1 MKTLKNNILWIF
13 ILALSITGCKKNI
26 DKVELISPDGSYIF
40 KLDVK
45 DDFAYS
51 IYWNDMPIIEKSA
64 LGFKLN
70 DGTILPGDVTLVN
83 IEKASNNTSWK
94 PVYGEK
100 SEYTD
105 HYNEFVVHLKSTGWQ
120 GALALRVR
128 AYNEGVAF
136 RYEINSNGDLQI
148 DNELTEFTYPVD
160 ANVWVSTA
168 AQSEIKKY
176 RLSELSFIAERPLL
190 AELSDS
196 VFTAIGEAALVDFA
210 RMRYEKHESKSNT
223 LLAALSKEVV
233 ASDEADKSNENT
245 KYHPVVVPGG
255 GYNTPWRYVMAG
267 KTTAQILQNN
277 YLLLNLNE
285 ANKITNTS
293 FIKPGKVIRE
303 VTLTT
308 QGGIACVDFAE
319 KHNLQFVEFDAG
331 WYGNEYDDAS
341 DATTVTVD
349 PNRSPGPLE
358 LQKVID
364 YANEKG
370 IGIILYVNRR
380 ALEKQLDEV
389 LPLLKSWGVAGLKYG
404 FVNVGPQKW
413 TNWLHEA
420 IRKAAEHKLMVDVHD
435 EYRPTGYSR
444 TYPNLMTQEGIR
456 GDEESTPNDVVIN
469 TIFTRMIAGAGDQ
482 TNCYFASR
490 VTEKMGS
497 HASQMAKVICIYSP
511 WQFLYWYDRPQ
522 GSPSKTG
529 GAGGAEGAIPEIDDL
544 QFFDDVPTVWDDTKI
559 IEGYPGKYVSIA
571 RKNGDKWF
579 LGSIAGNE
587 EYKLSL
593 KLDFLDE
600 NTTYKATAFSD
611 DKSLNTRT
619 NVRIED
625 MEVNSNTVF
634 EKNILKQNGLAVI
647 FTPVK

>member
-1 MKTLKNNILWIF
+1 MIPLKNNICWIF

-26 DKVELISPDGSYIF
+26 DKVKLSSPDNLYTF
-40 KLDVK
+40 NLDVK

-51 IYWNDMPIIEKSA
+51 INWKDLSIIEKSA

-70 DGTILPGDVTLVN
+70 DGTILPDSVTLVK
-83 IEKASNNTSWK
+83 IEKASHNTTWK

-100 SEYTD
+100 SVYND
-105 HYNEFVVHLKSTGWQ
+105 HYNEIVVHLKSTGWQ
-120 GALALRVR
+120 GEFALRIR

-136 RYEINSNGDLQI
+136 RYEINSNVDLQI
-148 DNELTEFTYPVD
+148 DKELTEFIYPVD
-160 ANVWVSTA
+160 ATIWVSAA
-168 AQSEIKKY
+168 AQGEIKKH
-176 RLSELSFIAERPLL
+176 RLSALSFIAERPLL

-210 RMRYEKHESKSNT
+210 RMKFEKHEKKANT
-223 LLAALSKEVV
+223 LLASLEKG
-233 ASDEADKSNENT
+233 DKDQ
-245 KYHPVVVPGG
+245 YPVVVPKG

-267 KTTAQILQNN
+267 KNTAQILQNN

-285 ANKITNTS
+285 ANKIADAS

-308 QGGIACVDFAE
+308 QGGIACVDFAV

-349 PNRSPGPLE
+349 PNRSPGPLD
-358 LQKVID
+358 LQTVID
-364 YANEKG
+364 YANDKE

-413 TNWLHEA
+413 TSWLHDA
-420 IRKAAEHKLMVDVHD
+420 VRKAAEHELMVDVHD

-456 GDEESTPNDVVIN
+456 GDEESTPNDGVIA
-469 TIFTRMIAGAGDQ
+469 TIFTRMMI
-482 TNCYFASR
+482 R
-490 VTEKMGS
+490 PI
-497 HASQMAKVICIYSP
+497 VILP
-511 WQFLYWYDRPQ
+511 L
-522 GSPSKTG
+522 
-529 GAGGAEGAIPEIDDL
+529 
-544 QFFDDVPTVWDDTKI
+544 V
-559 IEGYPGKYVSIA
+559 
-571 RKNGDKWF
+571 
-579 LGSIAGNE
+579 
-587 EYKLSL
+587 
-593 KLDFLDE
+593 
-600 NTTYKATAFSD
+600 
-611 DKSLNTRT
+611 
-619 NVRIED
+619 
-625 MEVNSNTVF
+625 
-634 EKNILKQNGLAVI
+634 
-647 FTPVK
+647 

>member
-1 MKTLKNNILWIF
+1 MLWII
-13 ILALSITGCKKNI
+13 ILIIPFLGFKTNIETIELS
-26 DKVELISPDGSYIF
+26 SPDNSYTF
-40 KLDVK
+40 NLGVK
-45 DDFAYS
+45 DGFAYS
-51 IYWNDMPIIEKSA
+51 INWKDIPIIEKSA
-64 LGFKLN
+64 LGFKLS
-70 DGTILPGDVTLVN
+70 DGTLLPDGVEIINTERV
-83 IEKASNNTSWK
+83 SNNTKWQ
-94 PVYGEK
+94 PVYGEQN
-100 SEYTD
+100 EYTD
-105 HYNEFVVHLKSTGWQ
+105 HYNELIVHLKSAGWQ
-120 GALALRVR
+120 GELALRIR

-136 RYEINSNGDLQI
+136 RYEINSNEDLQI
-148 DNELTEFTYPVD
+148 DQELTEFTYPVD
-160 ANVWVSTA
+160 ANVWASNH
-168 AQSEIKKY
+168 AQTEISRR
-176 RLSELSFIAERPLL
+176 RLSVLSFIAERPLL

-196 VFTAIGEAALVDFA
+196 VFTAIGEAALVDFV
-210 RMRYEKHESKSNT
+210 RMKFQKHKSKANT
-223 LLAALSKEVV
+223 LV
-233 ASDEADKSNENT
+233 ASLEKGKEDEYQVSVGAN
-245 KYHPVVVPGG
+245 GF
-255 GYNTPWRYVMAG
+255 NTPWRYVMAG
-267 KTTAQILQNN
+267 ENAAQILQNN

-285 ANKITNTS
+285 ANKITDTS
-293 FIKPGKVIRE
+293 YIKPGKVIRE

-308 QGGIACVDFAE
+308 KGGMACVDFAE

-349 PNRSPGPLE
+349 PKRSPGPLD
-358 LQKVID
+358 LHKVID
-364 YANEKG
+364 YANDKG
-370 IGIILYVNRR
+370 IGTILYVNRR

-413 TNWLHEA
+413 TSWLHEA
-420 IRKAAEHKLMVDVHD
+420 VRKAAEHELMVDVHD

-456 GDEESTPNDVVIN
+456 GDEDSTPNDAVIN

-511 WQFLYWYDRPQ
+511 WQFLYWYDRPE
-522 GSPSKTG
+522 GAPSKKG

-544 QFFDDVPTVWDDTKI
+544 QFFDEVPTVWDDTRI

-600 NTTYKATAFSD
+600 NTTYIATVFSD

-625 MEVNSNTVF
+625 MEVNSKTVIG
-634 EKNILKQNGLAVI
+634 KNILKQNGLSVI
-647 FTPVK
+647 FKPVQ

>member
-1 MKTLKNNILWIF
+1 MTPLKNNILLIF
-13 ILALSITGCKKNI
+13 ILALSIASCKSNI
-26 DKVELISPDGSYIF
+26 DKVKLSSPDNLYTF
-40 KLDVK
+40 NLDVK

-51 IYWNDMPIIEKSA
+51 INWNDIPIIEKSA
-64 LGFKLN
+64 FGFKLN
-70 DGTILPGDVTLVN
+70 DGTILPDGITLVK

-100 SEYTD
+100 SVYND
-105 HYNEFVVHLKSTGWQ
+105 HYNEIIVHLKSTGWQ
-120 GALALRVR
+120 GEFALRVR
-128 AYNEGVAF
+128 AYNEGLAF
-136 RYEINSNGDLQI
+136 RYEINSNVDLQI
-148 DNELTEFTYPVD
+148 DKELTEFIYPID
-160 ANVWVSTA
+160 ATIWVSAA
-168 AQSEIKKY
+168 AQSEIKKH
-176 RLSELSFIAERPLL
+176 RLSELSIIAERPLL

-210 RMRYEKHESKSNT
+210 RMKFEKDETKANT
-223 LLAALSKEVV
+223 LV
-233 ASDEADKSNENT
+233 ASLEKGDKNQ
-245 KYHPVVVPGG
+245 YPVVVPKG

-267 KTTAQILQNN
+267 KNTAQILQNN

-285 ANKITNTS
+285 ANKITDAS

-308 QGGIACVDFAE
+308 QGGIACVDFAV

-349 PNRSPGPLE
+349 PNRSPGPLD
-358 LQKVID
+358 LRKVID
-364 YANEKG
+364 YAKDKE

-413 TNWLHEA
+413 TRWLHEA
-420 IRKAAEHKLMVDVHD
+420 VRKAAEHELMVDVHD

-456 GDEESTPNDVVIN
+456 GDEESTPNDGVIT

-497 HASQMAKVICIYSP
+497 HASQMAKAICIYSP
-511 WQFLYWYDRPQ
+511 WQFLFWYDRPE
-522 GSPSKTG
+522 GAPFRTG
-529 GAGGAEGAIPEIDDL
+529 GAGGAEGPIPEIDDL
-544 QFFDDVPTVWDDTKI
+544 QFFDDVPTVWDDTKVL
-559 IEGYPGKYVSIA
+559 EGYPGLFVSIA
-571 RKNGDKWF
+571 RKNGDKWY
-579 LGSIAGNE
+579 LGAIAGTE

-593 KLDFLDE
+593 RLDFLDE
-600 NTTYKATAFSD
+600 NTTYKATLFSD

-625 MEVNSNTVF
+625 MEVNSKTVF

-647 FTPVK
+647 FSPVEK